1 MAKLPIRWLTLAEI
15 VGVSALVIAGLGYWD
30 NHRERIQSERE
41 RAAESREREAQARVS
56 ALKST
61 FVLTG
66 SPNESGDRIRIGTV
80 HPEQVIQTQELWF
93 PAAVRADSVK
103 TTGNPRIEA
112 DWIARVA
119 KADGKAKSGR
129 VAVGVLTVFIEDG
142 QTKTDRSVYYVGYSR
157 EARVLRADKV
167 TLEGLSLA
175 RRGVAGDLR
184 KAADALWAAR

>member
-1 MAKLPIRWLTLAEI
+1 VAKLPIRWLTLAEI
-15 VGVSALVIAGLGYWD
+15 VGVAALVIAGLGYWD
-30 NHRERIQSERE
+30 NHRERIQTDRE
-41 RAAESREREAQARVS
+41 RAAESRERQAQARVS
-56 ALKST
+56 ALKQT

-66 SPNESGDRIRIGTV
+66 SPSEPGDRIRISTV

-112 DWIARVA
+112 GWIARVA
-119 KADGKAKSGR
+119 KADGKNKSGR
-129 VAVGVLTVFIEDG
+129 VPVGVLTVFIEDG

-157 EARVLRADKV
+157 QPRMLRADKIS
-167 TLEGLSLA
+167 LEGLSLA
-175 RRGVAGDLR
+175 RRGVAGDLQ

>member
-1 MAKLPIRWLTLAEI
+1 MAKLPVRWLTLAEI

-30 NHRERIQSERE
+30 NHRERIQAERD
-41 RAAESREREAQARVS
+41 RAAESRERQAQAKVS
-56 ALKST
+56 ALKQT

-66 SPNESGDRIRIGTV
+66 SPTEAGERIRIDTV

-112 DWIARVA
+112 GWIARVGKADA
-119 KADGKAKSGR
+119 KAGSGR
-129 VAVGVLTVFIEDG
+129 VPVGVLTVFIEEG
-142 QTKTDRSVYYVGYSR
+142 QTKTDRSIYYVGYSR
-157 EARVLRADKV
+157 EERVLRRDKI

-175 RRGVAGDLR
+175 RRGVAGDLQ
-184 KAADALWAAR
+184 KGADALWAAR

>member
-30 NHRERIQSERE
+30 NHRERIQAERE
-41 RAAESREREAQARVS
+41 RAAESRERQAQDRIS
-56 ALKST
+56 ALKQT

-93 PAAVRADSVK
+93 PTAIRADSVR
-103 TTGNPRIEA
+103 TTGNPRIES
-112 DWIARVA
+112 DWVARVA
-119 KADGKAKSGR
+119 KAEGKAKNGR

-157 EARVLRADKV
+157 QDRALRADKI

-175 RRGVAGDLR
+175 RRGVAGDLQ